1 MQDDDLIFD
10 LKKIFK
16 QLIASGRIDDLL
28 DEDGDIIPSESALK
42 KIEKQH
48 QYEPLNAEE
57 AANRW
62 RLAQAQTLI
71 DWYEKYRTELN

>member
-1 MQDDDLIFD
+1 MDDDDLIFD

-28 DEDGDIIPSESALK
+28 DEDGDVIPSESALK
-42 KIEKQH
+42 EIEKQY

-71 DWYEKYRTELN
+71 DWYEKYRAELN